1 MKTLRSACFPPDCYD
16 SLGASHSADQLFA
29 ENRRDSVREN
39 RTFDRCGDFPRSR
52 PTAETSGDRVRRRTN
67 EGKGRKGGKNVRRK
81 EGRGK
86 RTRPVGFG
94 KDRAYRAWTRR
105 RGIDRALIN
114 RVDYSAGMH
123 RLGPV
128 LPFSSVS
135 GKFRVNVAMESHED
149 ALLPLPI
156 PFSLS
161 VRRTAVPFRDRSFYV
176 HRRKFANGSKARG
189 RVPMR
194 DTGPRFAGERASTFR
209 LFRARDPARVVAS
222 RDSWNV
228 AWNRHGASER
238 RAKGER
244 GFVRIGRPDGCRPR
258 PVAGTDAAGRAYA
271 RSNYPVGL
279 REQIAVAVIINQD

>member
-1 MKTLRSACFPPDCYD
+1 MEIGFDGGPT
-16 SLGASHSADQLFA
+16 
-29 ENRRDSVREN
+29 RE
-39 RTFDRCGDFPRSR
+39 
-52 PTAETSGDRVRRRTN
+52 
-67 EGKGRKGGKNVRRK
+67 KGRKGGKNVRRK